1 MADMLDRTPLR
12 LKLVAAILLL
22 VTFALLVIGAA
33 SVFVVRGY
41 LVDRMD
47 EELRTAAYTVN
58 QREFEADYP
67 AGLVVPA
74 EYIRFTTP
82 NGVGPAPHRDSRL
95 GNGDLPRL
103 VTGVDR
109 VNAMDGHP
117 YTTLSVDGRRHWRML
132 VTVLPDGSV
141 LHLGDN
147 MSTVDNA
154 VHRLYVA
161 ELLVG
166 SGVLILLA
174 MAGVGLV
181 RASLRPLREIE
192 RTAAAIA
199 DGDLTRRV
207 PDYEPGDRPPH
218 TEVGRLS
225 RALNTMLGQIET
237 AFLREACERAALES
251 QARALRSEERMRQF
265 VADASHELRT
275 PLTSIRGF
283 AELYRQIAEKDPAQ
297 AAKLVGRIEQEAARM
312 GLLVEDLL
320 LLARL
325 DQERPLE
332 PVELELRVIVGDA
345 VIAARAVAPERE
357 ISLEIPDGTGP
368 VRVLADES
376 RLRQV
381 VGNLMSNALT
391 HTPAGTPIRLRLR
404 RDRDQ
409 AVIEV
414 TDEGPGLTAEQ
425 VERVFERFYRADTAR
440 TRHTGDSGG
449 AGLGLAIVAALVKA
463 HAGTVEVES
472 VPGKGATFRVRLPI
486 HS

>member
-1 MADMLDRTPLR
+1 VLGVIDRTPLR
-12 LKLVAAILLL
+12 LKLVAAILGL
-22 VTFALLVIGAA
+22 VTLALLVIGAA

-47 EELRTAAYTVN
+47 DQMRRAAGSVSKSQLPGTTRVVIP
-58 QREFEADYP
+58 ADY
-67 AGLVVPA
+67 VRV
-74 EYIRFTTP
+74 TSV
-82 NGVGPAPHRDSRL
+82 NGVGEEPSNDARL
-95 GNGDLPRL
+95 TDEDLPRL
-103 VTGVDR
+103 VTGVDQ
-109 VNAMDGHP
+109 VAKVDGHP
-117 YTTLSVDGRRHWRML
+117 FSTTSLNGRVRWRML
-132 VTVLPDGSV
+132 VTVLPNGSV
-141 LHLGDN
+141 LHIGDEL
-147 MSTVDNA
+147 STVDNA
-154 VHRLYVA
+154 VHRLYVS

-174 MAGVGLV
+174 LMGVGLV
-181 RASLRPLREIE
+181 RASLGPLREIE

-199 DGDLTRRV
+199 AGDLTRRV
-207 PDYEPGDRPPH
+207 PDYEPGDEPPR

-225 RALNTMLGQIET
+225 RALNTMLGQIEAAFT
-237 AFLREACERAALES
+237 ARASSERAAIES
-251 QARALRSEERMRQF
+251 QERAMRSEERMRQF

-283 AELYRQIAEKDPAQ
+283 AELYRQVADKEPDQ
-297 AAKLVGRIEQEAARM
+297 ATALVGRIEEEAARM

-332 PVELELRVIVGDA
+332 PVELELRVIANDA
-345 VIAARAVAPERE
+345 VTAAQAVAPDRE
-357 ISLEIPDGTGP
+357 ISLDIHDGTGP
-368 VRVLADES
+368 LHVFADEP

-381 VGNLMSNALT
+381 VGNLMTNALT
-391 HTPAGTPIRLRLR
+391 HTPSGTPVVVRLR

-409 AVIEV
+409 AVVEV
-414 TDEGPGLTAEQ
+414 EDKGPGLTAEQ

-440 TRHTGDSGG
+440 TRRTVTGSG

-463 HAGTVEVES
+463 HSGTVEVES
-472 VPGKGATFRVRLPI
+472 VPGAGATFRVRLPI

>member
-1 MADMLDRTPLR
+1 VFAVLDRTPLR
-12 LKLVAAILLL
+12 LKLVAAILAL
-22 VTFALLVIGAA
+22 VTMALLVIGAA
-33 SVFVVRGY
+33 SMVTVRGF
-41 LVDRMD
+41 LVDQMDDQLRGAARMGLTPATRD
-47 EELRTAAYTVN
+47 LEFVGVTVDFLRYTAT
-58 QREFEADYP
+58 
-67 AGLVVPA
+67 
-74 EYIRFTTP
+74 
-82 NGVGPAPHRDSRL
+82 NGSGPPPQVSASL
-95 GNGDLPRL
+95 SAGDLPRL

-109 VNAMDGHP
+109 IEAVEGRP
-117 YTTLSVDGRRHWRML
+117 FTTVSPSGRVHWRML
-132 VTVLPDGSV
+132 VTVLPNGSI
-141 LHLGDN
+141 LHLADN
-147 MSTVDNA
+147 MSTVDLG
-154 VHRLYVA
+154 VHRLYVS
-161 ELLVG
+161 ELLFG
-166 SGVLILLA
+166 SGILILLA
-174 MAGVGLV
+174 LLGAGMV

-207 PDYEPGDRPPH
+207 PDYEPGDQPPR

-225 RALNTMLGQIET
+225 RALNTMLGQIEAAFT
-237 AFLREACERAALES
+237 AREASAHAALEAS
-251 QARALRSEERMRQF
+251 ERALRSEERMRQF

-283 AELYRQIAEKDPAQ
+283 AELYRQDAGKDADQ
-297 AAKLVGRIEQEAARM
+297 ATRLVGRIEQEAARM

-332 PVELELRVIVGDA
+332 PVELELRVIANDA
-345 VIAARAVAPERE
+345 VTAARAVAPDRE
-357 ISLEIPDGTGP
+357 ITLEIPDGTGP
-368 VRVLADES
+368 LEVRADEP
-376 RLRQV
+376 RMRQV

-391 HTPAGTPIRLRLR
+391 HTPSGTPVRLRLR

-414 TDEGPGLTAEQ
+414 CDEGPGLTAEQ
-425 VERVFERFYRADTAR
+425 VAKVFERFYRADTAR
-440 TRHTGDSGG
+440 TRRDGSSSG

>member
-1 MADMLDRTPLR
+1 
-12 LKLVAAILLL
+12 
-22 VTFALLVIGAA
+22 
-33 SVFVVRGY
+33 
-41 LVDRMD
+41 
-47 EELRTAAYTVN
+47 
-58 QREFEADYP
+58 
-67 AGLVVPA
+67 
-74 EYIRFTTP
+74 
-82 NGVGPAPHRDSRL
+82 
-95 GNGDLPRL
+95 
-103 VTGVDR
+103 
-109 VNAMDGHP
+109 
-117 YTTLSVDGRRHWRML
+117 
-132 VTVLPDGSV
+132 
-141 LHLGDN
+141 
-147 MSTVDNA
+147 
-154 VHRLYVA
+154 
-161 ELLVG
+161 
-166 SGVLILLA
+166 
-174 MAGVGLV
+174 
-181 RASLRPLREIE
+181 
-192 RTAAAIA
+192 
-199 DGDLTRRV
+199 
-207 PDYEPGDRPPH
+207 
-218 TEVGRLS
+218 
-225 RALNTMLGQIET
+225 
-237 AFLREACERAALES
+237 
-251 QARALRSEERMRQF
+251 
-265 VADASHELRT
+265 
-275 PLTSIRGF
+275 
-283 AELYRQIAEKDPAQ
+283 
-297 AAKLVGRIEQEAARM
+297 M

-381 VGNLMSNALT
+381 VGILMSNALT

-440 TRHTGDSGG
+440 TRHGGDSGG

>member
-1 MADMLDRTPLR
+1 MLDRTPLR

-95 GNGDLPRL
+95 GNGDLPR
-103 VTGVDR
+103 
-109 VNAMDGHP
+109 
-117 YTTLSVDGRRHWRML
+117 
-132 VTVLPDGSV
+132 
-141 LHLGDN
+141 
-147 MSTVDNA
+147 
-154 VHRLYVA
+154 
-161 ELLVG
+161 
-166 SGVLILLA
+166 
-174 MAGVGLV
+174 
-181 RASLRPLREIE
+181 
-192 RTAAAIA
+192 
-199 DGDLTRRV
+199 RV

-237 AFLREACERAALES
+237 AFLAREASERAALES

-345 VIAARAVAPERE
+345 VIAARAVAPGRG

-368 VRVLADES
+368 VRGLADES
-376 RLRQV
+376 PLRQV
-381 VGNLMSNALT
+381 GGNLMSNALT

-404 RDRDQ
+404 RDRGQ

-414 TDEGPGLTAEQ
+414 ADKGPGLTAEQ

-440 TRHTGDSGG
+440 TRHSGDSGG